1 MAREFSRARRVGEQ
15 MRRELAVLIQ
25 RELKDPRVGMVTLS
39 EVRVNHD
46 LSHARVYVTV
56 LDGEQDRRR
65 TIDSLNHASAFLRRE
80 LARRIR
86 LRTMPALQFV
96 YDESVER
103 GARLEALIE
112 ASVAADRE
120 RG

>member
-1 MAREFSRARRVGEQ
+1 MPREYSRAQRVGEQ

-25 RELKDPRVGMVTLS
+25 RELKDPRIGLVTLS

-56 LDGEQDRRR
+56 LDGDQDRDA
-65 TIDSLNHASAFLRRE
+65 TVAALNHAAAFLRRE
-80 LARRIR
+80 LAHRIR
-86 LRTMPALQFV
+86 LRTMPALRFV

-112 ASVAADRE
+112 ASVSADRG